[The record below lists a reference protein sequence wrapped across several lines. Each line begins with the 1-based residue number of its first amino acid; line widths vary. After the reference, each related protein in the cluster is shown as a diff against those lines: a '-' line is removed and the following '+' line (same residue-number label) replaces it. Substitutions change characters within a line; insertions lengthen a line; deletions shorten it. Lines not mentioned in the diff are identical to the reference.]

1 MRFYRD
7 RANLEVLCSAIWQA
21 LGEVIGER
29 EAEKLLEK
37 REELEPKHY
46 ISYIIEYI
54 KRCNME
60 LIRTEE
66 KDRRQKLR
74 DITERI
80 LGRPES
86 YDDLEKKLAFW
97 AEKYGKNIHQIHAK
111 ADYPEEIDW

>member
-1 MRFYRD
+1 M
-7 RANLEVLCSAIWQA
+7 
-21 LGEVIGER
+21 IGER